1 MFHPAI
7 TATAEQIMEN
17 PDYSISFEE
26 ACRLAEDSE
35 LRPVDLI
42 ACADAIRTHYQEN
55 RIFTCAIRNAKSG
68 HCRENCAFCAQSAHH
83 RTQIQT
89 YPLLGE
95 EELVQD
101 ALRMQAG
108 GATHYSMVTSGFA
121 LTDEELDRICRA
133 AETIGKQTD
142 LDICAS
148 LGVLTKARARRLK
161 DSGVVR
167 YHHNLETGRSHF
179 AEICTTHDYEDDLDT
194 LRVARAAGLE
204 VCSGGI
210 MGLGESW
217 AQRVELAF
225 TLRELEVDSVPI
237 NFLNPISGTRME
249 NRALLPPME
258 ALRCIA
264 LFRFIHPRKD
274 ITVCGGRGVTL
285 KDYQSWVFM
294 AGANGL
300 MIGDYLTTKGRSV
313 EMDMAMIAAMG
324 LEPRPHGIRHPAH
337 RQ

>member
-1 MFHPAI
+1 MFHAAI
-7 TATAEQIMEN
+7 MAIAEQIMEN
-17 PDYSISFEE
+17 PDHSVSFEE
-26 ACRLAEDSE
+26 ACRLAEVSE
-35 LRPVDLI
+35 NRPVDLI

-68 HCRENCAFCAQSAHH
+68 LCRENCAFCAQSAHH
-83 RTQIQT
+83 RTQIQP
-89 YPLLGE
+89 YPLLSE
-95 EELVQD
+95 EELVRD
-101 ALRMQAG
+101 ALRMQAA

-121 LTDEELDRICRA
+121 LTDEELARICCA

-142 LDICAS
+142 LSICAS
-148 LGVLTKARARRLK
+148 LGVLTEARARRLK

-167 YHHNLETGRSHF
+167 YHHNLETARSHF
-179 AEICTTHDYEDDLDT
+179 AEICTTHDYEEDLDT

-210 MGLGESW
+210 MGLGETW

-237 NFLNPISGTRME
+237 NFLNPIPGTRME

-313 EMDMAMIAAMG
+313 EMDIEMIAAMG
-324 LEPRPHGIRHPAH
+324 LERRPRGSRHPAH